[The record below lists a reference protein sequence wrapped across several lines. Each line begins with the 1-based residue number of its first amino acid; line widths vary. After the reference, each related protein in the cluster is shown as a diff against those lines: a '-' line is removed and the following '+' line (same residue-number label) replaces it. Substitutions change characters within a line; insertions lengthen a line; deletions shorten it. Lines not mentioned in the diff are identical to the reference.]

1 MITSRLRHA
10 LVVMLAGVGCVVM
23 QGQVGT
29 NVRELVPKVFR
40 NPSPGYL
47 MIAPNGMDTVSLMD
61 NTGYAPYKA
70 YARVPTNLLSTD
82 GTITHF
88 IAQDQKYVR
97 RDQWLN
103 PIDTI
108 HCPPGFAP
116 DFHEGRI
123 LKNGN
128 FLLLGIEMRFMNMS
142 TVVPNGKPNARIFGA
157 VIWEI
162 EPDGDIVFT
171 WKSLD
176 VIPVTDATVDIDLT
190 TDNIDYIHVNSV
202 CEDTDGHF
210 LVSCRNTDE
219 VIKLHRTTGAIKW
232 RFGGSASKN
241 NQFDFIG
248 DQHGTFV
255 GFSHQHTVS
264 RTSSGTI
271 LMYDNGNLRPEEY
284 RFSRAVEYS
293 LDTINMVA
301 RRVWQYRHTPDLFAQ
316 TMGSVMELE
325 TGNILIGWG
334 NTRTEVICTEV
345 SKDGTVQL
353 ELETAPG
360 EFLPAY
366 RTWKAPVA
374 MTRSLR
380 MAVYT
385 GPVAFTNGDSTT
397 HVSINITANPG
408 RRSVFVERH
417 FYAPRNVSVVGDEP
431 CTILPTRFTLRFDD
445 TSNVRGTMTFSL
457 GTIPG
462 IVSPGQI
469 TLLHRPK
476 EGVGEF
482 SKVAAAYDAQTQKLN
497 VATLL
502 VGEFA
507 LAYVPCY
514 APSLVAP
521 VHEAINVPVPTR
533 LSWSAAVGDGRYE
546 VEVVDGEGKRIFLR
560 TISRTDTNIFEPKS
574 ATTHQWRVR
583 SRVGASYGP
592 WSDWSKFTTRLG
604 TPVLVTPRIIGSD
617 TIGQGSRPTFVW
629 RPVHGAT
636 SYALTLKKHGSTAV
650 LIDTLVADT
659 VFRAHRSLDGLS
671 LYQWTVSAF
680 GPAGAGPQSDVATFM
695 TAPSA
700 PLLISP
706 NADATMQQVDELI
719 VSWDSA
725 SGAASYH
732 LEVRETVAGRVIAE
746 DTLTARSY
754 QLSGLRRATSYTWR
768 VRSIGRHGAGDFGQ
782 SRRFRT
788 IADRTL
794 RAPVIVAPDD
804 GEGRDP
810 DDILLTWNAV
820 DSAEYYHVVVTRT
833 MDSEVVVEFPSIT
846 ATSVVVPSL
855 DASTDFEW
863 RVMALADDANG
874 TWSDPGNFRT
884 NATAGAIPR
893 PVSPPWD
900 AIEVPERGVV
910 TFTTNPLFKE
920 YRVEFALDG
929 SFDNIVYTSPT
940 KTGSATYDVP
950 AGNTIWWRIAA
961 LAPTSSLPDYST
973 AWRFHTRTSMGV
985 RENVTEAGVQVLL
998 ANGTLRVT
1006 TQPDVHLA
1014 FATAFDVTGRSV
1026 MRREFGEGVHM
1037 FEQDTQTW
1045 VTGTYLV
1052 SLVSTA
1058 GRRWNYVVC
1067 ME

>member
-1 MITSRLRHA
+1 
-10 LVVMLAGVGCVVM
+10 MLAGLGCVVIM

-61 NTGYAPYKA
+61 NTGYVPYKA

-88 IAQDQKYVR
+88 IAQEQKYVR

-103 PIDTI
+103 PIDTF
-108 HCPPGFAP
+108 HCPPGFAA

-128 FLLLGIEMRFMNMS
+128 FLLLGIETRFMDMS
-142 TVVPNGKPNARIFGA
+142 TVVPNGKANARIFGA

-176 VIPVTDATVDIDLT
+176 VIPVTDATEDIDLT
-190 TDNIDYIHVNSV
+190 ADNIDYIHVNSV
-202 CEDTDGHF
+202 SEDSDGHF
-210 LVSCRNTDE
+210 LVSCRNIDE

-271 LMYDNGNLRPEEY
+271 LMYDNGNLRPEEF

-293 LDTINMVA
+293 LDTVKMEA
-301 RRVWQYRHTPDLFAQ
+301 RRVWQYRHSPDLFAQ
-316 TMGSVMELE
+316 TMGSAIELE

-360 EFLPAY
+360 EFIPAY

-385 GPVAFTNGDSTT
+385 GPVTFTSGDSTT
-397 HVSINITANPG
+397 HMSINITSNPG
-408 RRSVFVERH
+408 RRSVFAERH
-417 FYAPRNVSVVGDEP
+417 FYSPQHATVVGDEP

-445 TSNVRGTMTFSL
+445 TSNVRGTMAFSL
-457 GTIPG
+457 GTLPG

-469 TLLHRPK
+469 TLLHRPT
-476 EGVGEF
+476 EGAGEF
-482 SKVAAAYDAQTQKLN
+482 RKVAAAYDGQTGKLN
-497 VATLL
+497 VNSLL
-502 VGEFA
+502 FGEFA

-514 APSLVAP
+514 VPTLITP
-521 VHEAINVPVPTR
+521 VHEATNVAVPTR
-533 LSWSAAVGDGRYE
+533 LSWSTAVGDGRFE
-546 VEVVDGEGKRIFLR
+546 VEVVDSDGKRVFLR

-583 SRVGASYGP
+583 SRLGATYGP
-592 WSDWSKFTTRLG
+592 WSDWSTFTTRLG
-604 TPVLVTPRIIGSD
+604 TPVLVTPRIVGTD

-629 RPVHGAT
+629 RSVNGAT
-636 SYALTLKKHGSTAV
+636 SYAFTLRKNGTATA
-650 LIDTLVADT
+650 LIDTMVTDT
-659 VFRAHRSLDGLS
+659 VFRSHKNLDGRSLYL
-671 LYQWTVSAF
+671 WTVSAF
-680 GPAGAGPQSDVATFM
+680 GPAGTGPQAELAAFM

-706 NADATMQQVDELI
+706 NADATMQQVDGLM
-719 VSWDSA
+719 VRWDSV
-725 SGAASYH
+725 SGAVSYH
-732 LEVRETVAGRVIAE
+732 LEVRETVGGQVVAE
-746 DTLTARSY
+746 DSITAKSF
-754 QLSGLRRATSYTWR
+754 QLNGLKRATSYTWR
-768 VRSIGRHGAGDFGQ
+768 VRSIGRNGAGDFSP

-788 IADRTL
+788 IADRTI
-794 RAPVIVAPDD
+794 RAPIVVAPTN

-810 DDILLTWNAV
+810 DDIVLTWNAV
-820 DSAEYYHVVVTRT
+820 DSATYYHVVVTR
-833 MDSEVVVEFPSIT
+833 DIDNEVIVEFPSIT
-846 ATSVVVPSL
+846 TTSVVVPSL
-855 DASTDFEW
+855 DASTDFSW
-863 RVMALADDANG
+863 KVMGLADDANG
-874 TWSDPGNFRT
+874 TWSDAALFRT
-884 NATAGAIPR
+884 NATAAAIPR

-910 TFTTNPLFKE
+910 TFTTNPVFKE
-920 YRVEFALDG
+920 YRVEFALDD
-929 SFDNIVYTSPT
+929 SFDDIVYTSPT
-940 KTGSATYDVP
+940 TSGSATYDVP
-950 AGNTIWWRIAA
+950 TGRTIWWRVAA
-961 LAPTSSLPDYST
+961 VAPTSSLPDYST
-973 AWRFHTRTSMGV
+973 SSRFHTRTSMGI
-985 RENVTEAGVQVLL
+985 RNEVTDSDIRLFVES
-998 ANGTLRVT
+998 GTLRVT
-1006 TQPDVHLA
+1006 TQQNIHLV
-1014 FATAFDVTGRSV
+1014 TASVYDVTGRIV
-1026 MRREFGEGVHM
+1026 LRREFGSGVQM
-1037 FEQDTQTW
+1037 FEQDTQLW
-1045 VTGTYLV
+1045 GTGTYLV
-1052 SLVSTA
+1052 SLVSTT
-1058 GRRWNYVVC
+1058 GHRQSFVVC
-1067 ME
+1067 TE